1 VRDNMQLDHQHDG
14 EPKILSFERVKDKY
28 FSVLADGNFSTEYPY
43 MRYDPKSGYYGIDF
57 RLATKPDYK
66 SPDRR

>member
-1 VRDNMQLDHQHDG
+1 MQLDHQHDG

-43 MRYDPKSGYYGIDF
+43 MTLDRVFRAITASISG
-57 RLATKPDYK
+57 
-66 SPDRR
+66 